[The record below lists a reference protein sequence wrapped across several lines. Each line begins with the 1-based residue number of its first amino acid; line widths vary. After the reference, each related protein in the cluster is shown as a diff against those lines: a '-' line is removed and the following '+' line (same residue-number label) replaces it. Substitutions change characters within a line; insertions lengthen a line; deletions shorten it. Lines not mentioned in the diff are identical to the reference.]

1 MPYDEN
7 SFLQGVA
14 VGRSL
19 KGMSVVA
26 PSGDARVRAVSGV
39 VDAIVPFYSPE
50 LQLLNDTSGTVAVGT
65 AFFHI
70 DGASIDA
77 ALSTPAALGIGSIVP
92 AAVMAH
98 YPVAPFA
105 QAETPVEL
113 NGTVGASGILTIDQ

>member
-19 KGMSVVA
+19 KGISVVA
-26 PSGDARVRAVSGV
+26 PSGDAKIRALSGV

-50 LQLLNDTSGTVAVGT
+50 MELIHDTSGEVAVGSV
-65 AFFHI
+65 FFHI

-77 ALSTPAALGIGSIVP
+77 SVSTPAALGIGSIVP

-105 QAETPVEL
+105 QVETPGEL

>member
-19 KGMSVVA
+19 KGISVA
-26 PSGDARVRAVSGV
+26 SPNGDARIRAVSGV
-39 VDAIVPFYSPE
+39 VDAIVPFYSSE
-50 LQLLNDTSGTVAVGT
+50 LALLHDTGGEVAVGS

-70 DGASIDA
+70 DGASIDTSV
-77 ALSTPAALGIGSIVP
+77 STPATLGIGSIVP
-92 AAVMAH
+92 AAVMTH
-98 YPVAPFA
+98 YPVSPFA
-105 QAETPVEL
+105 QAETPGEL

>member
-19 KGMSVVA
+19 KGISVVA
-26 PSGDARVRAVSGV
+26 PSGDARIRALSGV

-50 LQLLNDTSGTVAVGT
+50 MELIHDTSGEVAVGS

-77 ALSTPAALGIGSIVP
+77 SVSTPSALGIGSIVP

-98 YPVAPFA
+98 YPVSPFS
-105 QAETPVEL
+105 QAETPGEL
-113 NGTVGASGILTIDQ
+113 NGTVGASGVLTIDQ